1 MYRILTLSSPPKKI
15 TVLLTPGAH
24 TLAGLCPS
32 TQPRVRARRTCVV
45 LFALTDVAPSYPAG
59 PPDART
65 GLGQRADG
73 NRLAAS
79 ARLPAHRQ
87 AHRAHPGRAL
97 LARPPERA
105 EARPARRLG
114 RRAVQ
119 GGDHG
124 VAEGGRSCFWR
135 ARRLGTRRWFF
146 VVLGSGTLFSSIL
159 KSR

>member
-1 MYRILTLSSPPKKI
+1 MYRIPTLFSPPKTN

-59 PPDART
+59 PLDART
-65 GLGQRADG
+65 GLGQRADC

-87 AHRAHPGRAL
+87 AHRAHPGRPRL
-97 LARPPERA
+97 TRPPERA

-124 VAEGGRSCFWR
+124 VAEGGRGCFWR
-135 ARRLGTRRWFF
+135 ARCLGTRGWFL
-146 VVLGSGTLFSSIL
+146 VVLGSGTPLYSIL
-159 KSR
+159 ESR